1 MKRFLI
7 INALFSSLVCFA
19 QPAYQKSNT
28 EQEIRKLMQ
37 DWMIA
42 MMKRDEKTLNEIVAP
57 EFKLD
62 GTYPFDKPPLSREV
76 WMTNTIRN
84 LKVDSIHYYDM
95 KVDVVENTA
104 IVQSKFYWS
113 GAFGDRKFTD
123 SSSILIDTW
132 IKRGQRWQVVSRLRV
147 DKPE

>member
-1 MKRFLI
+1 MLSFHHYFALH
-7 INALFSSLVCFA
+7 NA
-19 QPAYQKSNT
+19 QIKNSNT

-76 WMTNTIRN
+76 WMTNTMRN
-84 LKVDSIHYYDM
+84 LKVD
-95 KVDVVENTA
+95 
-104 IVQSKFYWS
+104 
-113 GAFGDRKFTD
+113 
-123 SSSILIDTW
+123 
-132 IKRGQRWQVVSRLRV
+132 
-147 DKPE
+147 

>member
-1 MKRFLI
+1 MKKFLI
-7 INALFSSLVCFA
+7 INALFSSLFCFA
-19 QPAYQKSNT
+19 QRANQKSNT

-76 WMTNTIRN
+76 WMTNTMRN
-84 LKVDSIHYYDM
+84 LKVD
-95 KVDVVENTA
+95 
-104 IVQSKFYWS
+104 
-113 GAFGDRKFTD
+113 
-123 SSSILIDTW
+123 
-132 IKRGQRWQVVSRLRV
+132 
-147 DKPE
+147 